1 MNAPLS
7 YSHKIIKVVFAKKSE
22 TAPTIPH
29 FIKGIKNMKAKRVT
43 AKILAALLLL
53 ESCGV
58 PAFAEL
64 SLTEV
69 SLGYSSDAS
78 ESAETAW
85 ENDISSKGFRFE
97 LPESFG
103 EQPDITET
111 ETTDL
116 KDETDLPKM
125 TFYKTLSSNGRT
137 KIAERIYRRMRF
149 CRMSCKPLKTILIRM
164 KHNPAHKC
172 SQRQYRAHR

>member
-1 MNAPLS
+1 M
-7 YSHKIIKVVFAKKSE
+7 
-22 TAPTIPH
+22 
-29 FIKGIKNMKAKRVT
+29 KGITKNMKAKRVT

-85 ENDISSKGFRFE
+85 ENDISPKGFHF
-97 LPESFG
+97 
-103 EQPDITET
+103 
-111 ETTDL
+111 
-116 KDETDLPKM
+116 
-125 TFYKTLSSNGRT
+125 
-137 KIAERIYRRMRF
+137 
-149 CRMSCKPLKTILIRM
+149 
-164 KHNPAHKC
+164 
-172 SQRQYRAHR
+172 

>member
-1 MNAPLS
+1 
-7 YSHKIIKVVFAKKSE
+7 
-22 TAPTIPH
+22 
-29 FIKGIKNMKAKRVT
+29 MKAKRVT

-85 ENDISSKGFRFE
+85 ENDISSKGFHFE

-103 EQPDITET
+103 EQPDLTET
-111 ETTDL
+111 EANNL
-116 KDETDLPKM
+116 KDETDASEDDFLQNIVIEWENENSGTDISSDEVLPDELQAAQNDFD
-125 TFYKTLSSNGRT
+125 TNETQSGT
-137 KIAERIYRRMRF
+137 Q
-149 CRMSCKPLKTILIRM
+149 
-164 KHNPAHKC
+164 C
-172 SQRQYRAHR
+172 SQLQYRVHR

>member
-69 SLGYSSDAS
+69 SLGSPSSAF
-78 ESAETAW
+78 
-85 ENDISSKGFRFE
+85 ENSDNGQEKDMPEKGFHFE

-111 ETTDL
+111 ETNAL
-116 KDETDLPKM
+116 KDETDASEDDFLQ
-125 TFYKTLSSNGRT
+125 N
-137 KIAERIYRRMRF
+137 IVIE
-149 CRMSCKPLKTILIRM
+149 
-164 KHNPAHKC
+164 
-172 SQRQYRAHR
+172 

>member
-1 MNAPLS
+1 M
-7 YSHKIIKVVFAKKSE
+7 
-22 TAPTIPH
+22 
-29 FIKGIKNMKAKRVT
+29 KGITKNMKAKRVT

-78 ESAETAW
+78 ESTETAW
-85 ENDISSKGFRFE
+85 ENDISSKGFHFE

-116 KDETDLPKM
+116 KDETDASEDDFLQNIVIE
-125 TFYKTLSSNGRT
+125 LS
-137 KIAERIYRRMRF
+137 
-149 CRMSCKPLKTILIRM
+149 LI
-164 KHNPAHKC
+164 HI
-172 SQRQYRAHR
+172 